1 MLQSFVLCGRR
12 SGHNVPI
19 NCLQDKCYSLFI
31 SLRMEKCYTFKGK
44 GFEKELIS
52 IFDIPWHKLDLIL
65 HKSWL
70 EMNLQIKMSSN
81 VKKIVLF
88 MKRTF
93 SFFTF
98 FILCLYEMMM
108 LAEPIAIIISQYI

>member
-1 MLQSFVLCGRR
+1 MLQSFVLCGHR

-81 VKKIVLF
+81 VKKNSSLHEEN
-88 MKRTF
+88 
-93 SFFTF
+93 FFF
-98 FILCLYEMMM
+98 FYFLYIM
-108 LAEPIAIIISQYI
+108 PI